1 MNDHFL
7 QIFVGRTAAIIH
19 LIVASLGTHGIGA
32 CIEEFEV
39 FAIERDDGLGSLA
52 RLDAHSL
59 VSLEGLQR
67 AFGIGR
73 VFHIDLHN
81 LGTILLSHIA
91 DRDGQGDLLALLQCL
106 IRELCLPYII

>member
-19 LIVASLGTHGIGA
+19 LIVASLSTHGIGA
-32 CIEEFEV
+32 GIEEFEV

-67 AFGIGR
+67 TFGIGR
-73 VFHIDLHN
+73 ICSPFFNVSFESFASP
-81 LGTILLSHIA
+81 IL
-91 DRDGQGDLLALLQCL
+91 
-106 IRELCLPYII
+106 YKV